1 MSRLLP
7 YKEAAA
13 YIGMSESTLY
23 KLMRKG
29 EIFPESHVPNP
40 NGKWSRVPMFS
51 TDDLDLIKEQL
62 YPTPDPKRYL
72 ILEEAARFINMKVSM
87 LRRLTNELEPLYAW
101 KNGKRHAYYPKDK
114 LLALRARMDKEN
126 TPPEGYITPQEF
138 AVKIGSTTWVVRR
151 YAQLNKLPHFRVKCS
166 RQCYYPES
174 GLRSIVGQIEYG
186 KQYNQRGWS
195 HKQK

>member
-23 KLMRKG
+23 KLTRRG
-29 EIFPESHVPNP
+29 EIFPESQMPNP
-40 NGKWSRVPMFS
+40 RGMGTPILLFS

-72 ILEEAARFINMKVSM
+72 ILEEAARFININVSM
-87 LRRLTNELEPLYAW
+87 LRRLTNELAPVYAW

-114 LLALRARMDKEN
+114 LLALRARLDKEN

-138 AVKIGSTTWVVRR
+138 ALKIGSTTWAVRR
-151 YAQLNKLPHFRVKCS
+151 YAQLNKLPHFRVKRS
-166 RQCYYPES
+166 GQCYYPEN

-186 KQYNQRGWS
+186 KQYNRKGGK
-195 HKQK
+195 HKRK